1 VGAERSVT
9 WIFGYAFSKA
19 LISTVRGSGVDV
31 VIGLAHQTM
40 VPLVADPGG
49 LAEPPPD
56 ALGVLDDELP
66 HAASASVRAAAS
78 EAAIA
83 RPRGLRTVMLYFLL
97 YLEDPSVAAWAVTDS
112 WDGLQ
117 LARRRRDGCSGLLAC
132 CQRLAFRTPNSQAE
146 LVVVADFRERLC
158 REDCLLEHG
167 PKKGSA

>member
-1 VGAERSVT
+1 MKTSGLVAPPEIWVIRLARLVSVSVGAERSVT

-66 HAASASVRAAAS
+66 PHAASASVRAAAS

-83 RPRGLRTVMLYFLL
+83 
-97 YLEDPSVAAWAVTDS
+97 
-112 WDGLQ
+112 
-117 LARRRRDGCSGLLAC
+117 
-132 CQRLAFRTPNSQAE
+132 
-146 LVVVADFRERLC
+146 
-158 REDCLLEHG
+158 
-167 PKKGSA
+167 